1 MLGITGI
8 TKRAVHGQFIA
19 QKKYL
24 LLMLGSKHFP
34 HVPIFIEDFPICSH
48 KKRAHFY
55 GFLWFVPFVP
65 IHFSTVNVT
74 NWLHLM
80 TTFLGAHHPHVPLL
94 MLRVNLPFASR
105 ILPYVS
111 MFPIYVAIFSYS
123 FSYVFPYVPHM
134 STTSFQMNWWQ
145 EDEDLDLQ
153 PTLFQQ
159 WMGDLRG
166 DESAMALIFWG
177 FQCFPQ
183 DLPRIVSASAEGY
196 GPNESL
202 DPNGTSTMW
211 GNLFRDVLFYSF
223 LLGDSISRESAN
235 PRIWW

>member
-1 MLGITGI
+1 
-8 TKRAVHGQFIA
+8 
-19 QKKYL
+19 
-24 LLMLGSKHFP
+24 MLGSKHFP

-80 TTFLGAHHPHVPLL
+80 TAFLGAHHPHVPLL

-183 DLPRIVSASAEGY
+183 DLPRIVSALLTWFQSCASGELTCTVSILRSETIGSETELC
-196 GPNESL
+196 GGACIKERQGIWICLKLGTTTSL
-202 DPNGTSTMW
+202 GVP
-211 GNLFRDVLFYSF
+211 
-223 LLGDSISRESAN
+223 
-235 PRIWW
+235 